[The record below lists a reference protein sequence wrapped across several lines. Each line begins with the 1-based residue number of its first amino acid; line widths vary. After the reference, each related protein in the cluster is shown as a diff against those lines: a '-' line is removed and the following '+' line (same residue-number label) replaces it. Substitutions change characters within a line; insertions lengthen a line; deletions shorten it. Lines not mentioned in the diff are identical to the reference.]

1 MASCVIACDAIFKEI
16 ELNSSKKT
24 LKRSVLGQGMTEY
37 IIIVALI
44 AIAAIGVFGAY
55 GNVTK
60 GQVGAIAAELG
71 GKNGSVSANH
81 AGQNATAA
89 DTRGQSKHDL
99 SDFQDKASKAR

>member
-1 MASCVIACDAIFKEI
+1 MNYSIK
-16 ELNSSKKT
+16 LKKMMC
-24 LKRSVLGQGMTEY
+24 GQGMTEY

-60 GQVGAIAAELG
+60 GQVGAMAAELG
-71 GKNGSVSANH
+71 GNNGSESANH

-89 DTRGQSKHDL
+89 NTRGQDKHSL

>member
-1 MASCVIACDAIFKEI
+1 MYIFH
-16 ELNSSKKT
+16 NH
-24 LKRSVLGQGMTEY
+24 KRKISGQGMTEY

-71 GKNGSVSANH
+71 GKDGSMAANH

-89 DTRGQSKHDL
+89 DTRGQAKHSLDN
-99 SDFQDKASKAR
+99 FQDAASKAR